1 MLTVGKRFV
10 TYKYYYDARLDI
22 SANGVWGGQISK
34 NILWCESVQPAHPLQ
49 QKPVTCS
56 NIQKH
61 ELEKKRAYQQRIQ
74 EAEHSSFTPL
84 VLSVT
89 GGMGVEASLFYK
101 HLSSLY
107 SPRNGTS
114 PTIKLYMLV
123 KMSPNLLPPTLS
135 HPSNQRCKIVGT
147 RSQDTHWDIP
157 EKGTCVSPATRSQ
170 ILMTRSRNKIT
181 WCKQWHE

>member
-101 HLSSLY
+101 RLSSLLAQ
-107 SPRNGTS
+107 
-114 PTIKLYMLV
+114 K
-123 KMSPNLLPPTLS
+123 
-135 HPSNQRCKIVGT
+135 
-147 RSQDTHWDIP
+147 WDITYN
-157 EKGTCVSPATRSQ
+157 KTLCWLRCRLTFSLLRSAIQ
-170 ILMTRSRNKIT
+170 AIRGARSSVHAARTPIEIYLRRV
-181 WCKQWHE
+181 HA